1 MYAMDQTMHFEHS
14 ADAQRR
20 TRWDVLRPTGRNTT
34 TATTT
39 TCASSAASTADVDA
53 SPTHEFLD

>member
-20 TRWDVLRPTGRNTT
+20 SRWDVFRPTERNT
-34 TATTT
+34 TTT
-39 TCASSAASTADVDA
+39 TCASRATSAVDVDA

>member
-1 MYAMDQTMHFEHS
+1 MDQTMHFEHS

>member
-20 TRWDVLRPTGRNTT
+20 SRWDVFRPTGRNTT
-34 TATTT
+34 TTI
-39 TCASSAASTADVDA
+39 CASSTASTADVDA